1 MLSVSGKVI
10 LNRPMTASSYALIT
24 GASSGI
30 GLELAKCFA
39 RKKINLVLVART
51 TAKLEELARDI
62 EREHGIQVHVIA
74 VDLSEPD
81 VSATI
86 FNECLNLGFEVEYL
100 VNNAGVGSFGPF
112 LDTDWDV
119 SRRMIDLNIM
129 ALTHLTWLFSS
140 KMRERRRGRILNVAS
155 TAAFQP
161 GPMMA
166 VYFATK
172 AFVLSFSEAL
182 GAELAESAV
191 TVTALCPGVTD
202 SGFHAVAKTEES
214 RWVKGRRIP
223 SSREVAEYGF
233 EAMMSGAP
241 VAIHGTF
248 NFLLAQSVRFTPRT
262 LVTKIVK
269 TLQS

>member
-1 MLSVSGKVI
+1 
-10 LNRPMTASSYALIT
+10 MTQSSYALIT

-30 GLELAKCFA
+30 GFELAKCFA
-39 RKKINLVLVART
+39 RQKINLVLVART
-51 TAKLEELARDI
+51 TAKLEELARDM
-62 EREHGIQVHVIA
+62 EREHGIRAHVIA
-74 VDLSEPD
+74 EPD
-81 VSATI
+81 VANTI
-86 FNECLNLGFEVEYL
+86 FNECRNLGFEIEYL
-100 VNNAGVGSFGPF
+100 VNNAGFGSFGPF
-112 LDTDWDV
+112 LDTGWDI

-129 ALTHLTWLFSS
+129 ALTHLTWLFAP
-140 KMRERRRGRILNVAS
+140 KMRERGRGRILNVAS

-182 GAELAESAV
+182 GAELTGSGV
-191 TVTALCPGVTD
+191 TVTALCPGVTE
-202 SGFHAVAKTEES
+202 SGFHIAAKTDGS

-233 EAMMSGAP
+233 DAMMSGDA

-248 NFLLAQSVRFTPRT
+248 NYLLAQSVRFTPRN
-262 LVTKIVK
+262 LVTRIVK